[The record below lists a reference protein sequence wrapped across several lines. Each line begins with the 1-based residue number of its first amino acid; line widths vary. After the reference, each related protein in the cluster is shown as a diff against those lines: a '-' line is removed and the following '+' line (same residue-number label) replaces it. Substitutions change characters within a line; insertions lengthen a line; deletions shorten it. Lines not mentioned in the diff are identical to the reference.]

1 MLNPKG
7 MTTKFSWIITQ
18 GSQTRHCGLLGTI
31 SVLQRKYSVS
41 ATFALYWLEVDPS
54 NVFDYVA
61 P

>member
-7 MTTKFSWIITQ
+7 MTTTFSWIITQ
-18 GSQTRHCGLLGTI
+18 CSQPRHCGLLGTT
-31 SVLQRKYSVS
+31 SVS

-54 NVFDYVA
+54 NIFDYVA